1 MVRFAGG
8 NPSGRSSIAVRCAS
22 EPPRDRRGI
31 AMKNAG
37 HIRGTIGTM
46 SETDDQIYSYE
57 RDPYL
62 RDLQVDIIRVG
73 EEDGRPFAILDD
85 TILYPEG
92 GGQPAD
98 HGWLNE
104 VRIVDVQRVE
114 QLVRHFLESPLP
126 AGPARLSLDWERRYD
141 HMQQHTAQHVLTA
154 IAADRFGWQTTSFHL
169 GERSCDIEL
178 DAPSLSEAD
187 LKVLE
192 DAAMQTI
199 RAGLPVSGRR
209 VSLEEYAQLDVRT
222 RGLPEGHGGDV
233 RLVEIEGTDLN
244 TCGGTHVRSTTEIGS
259 IKLLRTEPMRG
270 GTRLHWVAAG
280 RVRQRL
286 AEHESRTD
294 ALRGLF
300 ETSAEELVSAAT
312 TRLDELK
319 DAMRRMRAFESS
331 LIDQAAEGLIAS
343 GDGIVEAHFKGM
355 DGAFLQKIARRF
367 AESADSRIALLTAA
381 SDQGSFFVLAAGEA
395 CPLDV
400 SVAGPEVAEI
410 LGGRGGGSGQFF
422 QGKAG
427 SLEER
432 AAALTL
438 LQDQLA

>member
-1 MVRFAGG
+1 
-8 NPSGRSSIAVRCAS
+8 
-22 EPPRDRRGI
+22 
-31 AMKNAG
+31 
-37 HIRGTIGTM
+37 M
-46 SETDDQIYSYE
+46 STQDSQIHSYE
-57 RDPYL
+57 RNPYL

-73 EEDGRPFAILDD
+73 EDDGRPFAVLDD

-98 HGWLNE
+98 HGWLDE

-114 QLVRHFLESPLP
+114 QTIRHYLESPLP

-178 DAPSLSEAD
+178 YAAALSETD
-187 LKVLE
+187 LRALE
-192 DAAMQTI
+192 EATMETI
-199 RAGLPVSGRR
+199 QAGLPVGGRR

-222 RGLPEGHGGDV
+222 RGLPEGHCGDI
-233 RLVEIEGTDLN
+233 RLVEVEGTDLN
-244 TCGGTHVRSTTEIGS
+244 TCGGTHVRSTAEIGS

-270 GTRLHWVAAG
+270 GTRLHWIAAG
-280 RVRQRL
+280 RVRRRL

-331 LIDQAAEGLIAS
+331 LIDQAAEGLAAR
-343 GDGIVEAHFKGM
+343 GDGVVEAHFKGM

-367 AESADSRIALLTAA
+367 ADSAGSRIALLTAA
-381 SDQGSFFVLAAGEA
+381 SDKGNFFVLAAGED
-395 CPLDV
+395 CPIDV
-400 SVAGPEVAEI
+400 GVAGPELAEI

-427 SLEER
+427 SLEKR
-432 AAALTL
+432 GAALAF
-438 LQDQLA
+438 LQEQLV

>member
-1 MVRFAGG
+1 MQIRYVAE
-8 NPSGRSSIAVRCAS
+8 SA
-22 EPPRDRRGI
+22 
-31 AMKNAG
+31 AMNE
-37 HIRGTIGTM
+37 IDT
-46 SETDDQIYSYE
+46 QIHSYE

-62 RDLQVDIIRVG
+62 RELQVDIIRVG
-73 EEDGRPFAILDD
+73 EQDGRPFAVLND

-98 HGWLNE
+98 HGWLDE
-104 VRIVDVQRVE
+104 VRIVGVE
-114 QLVRHFLESPLP
+114 RAERTIRHYLESPLP

-178 DAPSLSEAD
+178 DAASLSEAD
-187 LKVLE
+187 LLALEEATMKV
-192 DAAMQTI
+192 I
-199 RAGLPVSGRR
+199 RAGLSVGDQR
-209 VSLEEYAQLDVRT
+209 VSPEEYEQLDVRT
-222 RGLPEGHGGDV
+222 RGLPEGHLGDI

-244 TCGGTHVRSTTEIGS
+244 TCGGTHVRSTAEIGS

-280 RVRQRL
+280 RVRLRL
-286 AEHESRTD
+286 AEHESRTQ

-300 ETSAEELVSAAT
+300 ETSADELVTAAT
-312 TRLDELK
+312 ARLDELK

-331 LIDQAAEGLIAS
+331 LIDQAAAGLVAR
-343 GDGIVEAHFKGM
+343 GNGVVEAHFKGM
-355 DGAFLQKIARRF
+355 DGGFLQKIARRF
-367 AESADSRIALLTAA
+367 ADSAGSRVALLTAA
-381 SDQGSFFVLAAGEA
+381 SDKGNFFVLAAGEE

-400 SVAGPEVAEI
+400 TTVGPEVADI

-422 QGKAG
+422 QGKAT
-427 SLEER
+427 SLETR
-432 AAALTL
+432 SAALAFL
-438 LQDQLA
+438 REQLD

>member
-1 MVRFAGG
+1 
-8 NPSGRSSIAVRCAS
+8 
-22 EPPRDRRGI
+22 
-31 AMKNAG
+31 
-37 HIRGTIGTM
+37 M
-46 SETDDQIYSYE
+46 SETDTRICAYE

-62 RDLQVDIIRVG
+62 RELQVDIIQIG
-73 EEDGRPFAILDD
+73 EEDGRHFAVLND

-98 HGWLNE
+98 HGWLDE
-104 VRIVDVQRVE
+104 VRIVDVQRGG
-114 QLVRHFLESPLP
+114 QTLRHYLESPLP
-126 AGPARLSLDWERRYD
+126 AGPARLSLDWVRRYD

-178 DAPSLSEAD
+178 DAPSLSEED
-187 LKVLE
+187 LTTLE
-192 DAAMQTI
+192 DAVMEAI
-199 RAGLPVSGRR
+199 RAALPVGGRR
-209 VSLEEYAQLDVRT
+209 VSSEEYGKLDVRT
-222 RGLPEGHGGDV
+222 RGLPEDYRGDI

-244 TCGGTHVRSTTEIGS
+244 TCGGTHVRSTAEIGS

-280 RVRQRL
+280 RVQRRL

-319 DAMRRMRAFESS
+319 DAMRRMRAFEAS
-331 LIDQAAEGLIAS
+331 LIDQAAEGLVAR
-343 GDGIVEAHFKGM
+343 GNGVVEAHFKGM

-367 AESADSRIALLTAA
+367 AETAGSRIALLTAA
-381 SDQGSFFVLAAGEA
+381 SDKGNFFVLAAGEE

-400 SVAGPEVAEI
+400 AVVGPEVAEI
-410 LGGRGGGSGQFF
+410 LGGRGGGSGRFF

-427 SLEER
+427 SLELREKALEILR
-432 AAALTL
+432 AGLE
-438 LQDQLA
+438 